1 MAFTRKTLKAMGY
14 TDEQVDG
21 LIELHT
27 EVTDGLKAEIN
38 KYKADAEKL
47 PTVQK
52 ELDDLKAKGDGGFK
66 KKYDDEHAAFEKYK
80 TEQSAKETAAAKEKA
95 VRAYFEGKKITGKNL
110 DLAIRAAK
118 AEIDAAELDGDKIK
132 DTKAFDDL
140 VAGDLSGLVTTTRIR
155 GVKTQTPSGNG
166 GGATMTKAD
175 IAKIKDPAERRQAIA
190 ENLELFEKGTDD

>member
-1 MAFTRKTLKAMGY
+1 MRLTRKFLKAMG
-14 TDEQVDG
+14 
-21 LIELHT
+21 IEDDKIESIVEAHA
-27 EVTDGLKAEIN
+27 EAIDALKAERDE
-38 KYKADAEKL
+38 YKADADKL

-80 TEQSAKETAAAKEKA
+80 TEQTEKETAAAKEKA
-95 VRAYFEGKKITGKNL
+95 ARAYFEGKKITGKNL

-118 AEIDAAELDGDKIK
+118 AEIDAAELDGEKLK

-155 GVKTQTPSGNG
+155 GVYTQTPSGNG
-166 GGATMTKAD
+166 GGGTMTKAD
-175 IAKIKDPAERRQAIA
+175 IAKIKDPAERRKAIA

>member
-80 TEQSAKETAAAKEKA
+80 TEQSEKETAAAKEKA

-132 DTKAFDDL
+132 DTKTFDDL

-155 GVKTQTPSGNG
+155 GVHTQTPSGNG

-190 ENLELFEKGTDD
+190 DNLALFEKGTDD

>member
-155 GVKTQTPSGNG
+155 GVHTQTPSGNG

-190 ENLELFEKGTDD
+190 DNLALFEKGTDD

>member
-95 VRAYFEGKKITGKNL
+95 VRAYFEDKKITGKNL

-155 GVKTQTPSGNG
+155 GVHTQTPSGNG

-190 ENLELFEKGTDD
+190 DNLALFEKGTDD